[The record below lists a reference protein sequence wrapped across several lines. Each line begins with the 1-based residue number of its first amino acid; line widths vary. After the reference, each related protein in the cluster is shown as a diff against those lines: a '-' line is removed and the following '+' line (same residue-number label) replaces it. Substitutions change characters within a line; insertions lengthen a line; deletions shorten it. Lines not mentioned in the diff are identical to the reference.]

1 MHRIAIAALIA
12 VGLAAGACGAG
23 GGAAATSGIR
33 GRALVGPMC
42 PVETQNSP
50 CPDVPYHGTVVATD
64 TDSGKQYTTE
74 SNEKGAFQLS
84 VPPGTYEVSIVSESP
99 PPFAKPQ
106 TVTVPAD
113 AFVQVTLSVDSGI
126 R

>member
-1 MHRIAIAALIA
+1 MNRIAFVALIV
-12 VGLAAGACGAG
+12 VGLAAGACGTG
-23 GGAAATSGIR
+23 GEAAATSGIR
-33 GRALVGPMC
+33 GQALVGPMC
-42 PVETQNSP
+42 PVQTQNSP

-64 TDSGKQYTTE
+64 TGSGKKYTTE
-74 SNEKGAFQLS
+74 SNEKGAFELP

-113 AFVQVTLSVDSGI
+113 SFVRVTLSVDSGI

>member
-1 MHRIAIAALIA
+1 MYRIALAGLIA

-23 GGAAATSGIR
+23 GEAAATSGIR
-33 GRALVGPMC
+33 GQALVGPMC

-64 TDSGKQYTTE
+64 TDSGKRYTTE
-74 SNEKGAFQLS
+74 SNEKGAFRLS

-113 AFVQVTLSVDSGI
+113 AFVQVTLSLDSGI

>member
-1 MHRIAIAALIA
+1 MHRIALAASLV
-12 VGLAAGACGAG
+12 VGLAVGACGADG
-23 GGAAATSGIR
+23 EAAATSGIR
-33 GRALVGPMC
+33 GQALVGPMC

-50 CPDVPYHGTVVATD
+50 CSDVPYHGTVVATD
-64 TDSGKQYTTE
+64 TGSGKEYTTE
-74 SNEKGAFQLS
+74 SNAKGAFQLPL
-84 VPPGTYEVSIVSESP
+84 PPGTYEVSIVSESP